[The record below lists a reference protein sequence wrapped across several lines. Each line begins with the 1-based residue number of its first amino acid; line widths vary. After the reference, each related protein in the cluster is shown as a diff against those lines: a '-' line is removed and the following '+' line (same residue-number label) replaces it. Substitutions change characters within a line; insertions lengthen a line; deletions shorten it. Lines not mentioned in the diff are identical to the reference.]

1 MKLFLITNI
10 QNFDASTCLN
20 EDELHGY
27 FSERLGEADA
37 NRIVEW
43 AAGAR
48 RHDELDLY
56 PAAPYMIEAR

>member
-1 MKLFLITNI
+1 MKLFLIANI

-37 NRIVEW
+37 FRIVEW

-56 PAAPYMIEAR
+56 PAAPYIIEAR